1 MLGEGHL
8 YVYTGNN
15 FVCKFDS
22 SVLSFNRSHMCVVK
36 IEYKIKKQADRA
48 RPLKIRGKRREL
60 SSSKQEGGGIVEIGN
75 KLQLACC
82 VGTGKGQA
90 AH

>member
-15 FVCKFDS
+15 FVCKFNS
-22 SVLSFNRSHMCVVK
+22 LVLSFNRSHMCVVK

-48 RPLKIRGKRREL
+48 RPLKIRGKGENRHHQ
-60 SSSKQEGGGIVEIGN
+60 SKEEGEYW
-75 KLQLACC
+75 Q
-82 VGTGKGQA
+82 
-90 AH
+90 